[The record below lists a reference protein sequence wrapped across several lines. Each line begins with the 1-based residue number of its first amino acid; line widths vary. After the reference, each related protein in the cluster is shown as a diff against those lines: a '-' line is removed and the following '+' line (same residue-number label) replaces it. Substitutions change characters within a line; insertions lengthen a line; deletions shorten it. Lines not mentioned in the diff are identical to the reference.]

1 MSDFKQMLKRGLR
14 RWDSSD
20 PERAPPPL
28 PMNPRSMSPMS
39 PAATRSNVSPNI
51 QAVAAKFTERPSEH
65 APSSYTTNPM
75 PPKTSS
81 PERSLVKGQHK
92 RMQSLQPEDTRQDAR
107 SEFMNYLENRSPERP
122 LRATIVDPTKP
133 RDPNKPTSSPAL
145 RQDAEQDMNYSL
157 SSRYL
162 SKPILGES
170 TPPSA
175 TMLALQNMQLP
186 IDSDPPSPSKPP
198 KMITAPMEPR

>member
-1 MSDFKQMLKRGLR
+1 MPAQDRDDTPRDRELVRQQLTHSESRLSVPM
-14 RWDSSD
+14 WDSSD

-28 PMNPRSMSPMS
+28 PMNPRSMSP
-39 PAATRSNVSPNI
+39 ATKNNVSPNI
-51 QAVAAKFTERPSEH
+51 QAVAAKFTDKPSEN

-75 PPKTSS
+75 PHKTGS
-81 PERSLVKGQHK
+81 PERSLVKGYHK
-92 RMQSLQPEDTRQDAR
+92 RMQSLQPSDTKHNAR
-107 SEFMNYLENRSPERP
+107 AEFLNYLESRSPERP
-122 LRATIVDPTKP
+122 LRATIVDSAIKP
-133 RDPNKPTSSPAL
+133 VEVPKAPGSPPRPSSERGLPS
-145 RQDAEQDMNYSL
+145 YV

-186 IDSDPPSPSKPP
+186 ADDDPP
-198 KMITAPMEPR
+198 IAL